1 VSRLITNKSIENLT
15 SAMNWAANRQKILQH
30 NLANADTPNYQRRD
44 LDFAQELASEVER
57 LPLKR
62 THPRHLGA
70 SMVEPNNSVTQWGVV
85 RVDQNGVDPEVEMVT
100 TVQNFMY
107 FQGLTQELNSQFRRL
122 RMAIQGR

>member
-1 VSRLITNKSIENLT
+1 MSRLITNKSIENLT

-44 LDFAQELASEVER
+44 LDFAQELAGEVDR

-62 THPRHLGA
+62 THARHLGA